1 MSIHDSG
8 YKRLFSNR
16 TIFRQLIE
24 TFVEE
29 EWVRELDFERA
40 ERVDKSFVSE
50 HYKETESD
58 LIYKVPFKTGERAVY
73 FYLLIEFQ
81 STVQRFMAV
90 RVAHYASSF
99 YLDYVETQPGVRL
112 LPPLFP
118 LVLYNGEERW
128 TTPEEVAALIEREP
142 ALGEY
147 RLSLKYFKL
156 AENEYSR
163 EALLRQRSIISLLF
177 LAEAHYDLS
186 LLYGPLVSL
195 FEEEPDRQAVQVFL
209 NWFEQLVVR
218 GYRPAVDLAVIERE
232 YANVEEV
239 QSMLIKA
246 IERDREQLLKTGEAR
261 GRAEGEAKARAER
274 NQQIVTA
281 MHDRGFER
289 SLIADIVG
297 LRADEVDA
305 ILDAGSGAPLPAR
318 RKRTRTRRQ

>member
-1 MSIHDSG
+1 
-8 YKRLFSNR
+8 
-16 TIFRQLIE
+16 
-24 TFVEE
+24 
-29 EWVRELDFERA
+29 
-40 ERVDKSFVSE
+40 
-50 HYKETESD
+50 
-58 LIYKVPFKTGERAVY
+58 
-73 FYLLIEFQ
+73 
-81 STVQRFMAV
+81 
-90 RVAHYASSF
+90 
-99 YLDYVETQPGVRL
+99 
-112 LPPLFP
+112 
-118 LVLYNGEERW
+118 
-128 TTPEEVAALIEREP
+128 LIEREP

-261 GRAEGEAKARAER
+261 GEARGRAER
-274 NQQIVTA
+274 TQQIVQA
-281 MHDRGFER
+281 MHTRGFDPT
-289 SLIADIVG
+289 LIADIVG
-297 LRADEVDA
+297 LTSAEVA
-305 ILDAGSGAPLPAR
+305 AMLAQPASTPQPPRPRKR
-318 RKRTRTRRQ
+318 RKS